1 MPYRTTMKT
10 VARIIALHGG
20 LAALQEDYIR
30 IENEPFMRLVIE
42 HIGEGPSG
50 KPLISVAHY
59 GEQNGDAMRDPEMTF
74 EIAEID
80 GAFVPVS
87 FQNDYLGVY
96 QEAVFVSQGKLL
108 ARPGLMRE
116 LASFAR
122 QWDRNIKEQGF
133 LEAYQQQCRSRA
145 GASSEAEARA
155 LKS

>member
-1 MPYRTTMKT
+1 MSYRTPMKT
-10 VARIIALHGG
+10 VSKIITLHGG
-20 LAALQEDYIR
+20 LAALQNDYIR

-42 HIGEGPSG
+42 HVGEGPSG

-74 EIAEID
+74 EIAESD

-96 QEAVFVSQGKLL
+96 QEAVWISEGKLL
-108 ARPGLMRE
+108 AKPGLMRE

-122 QWDRNIKEQGF
+122 QWDRNIKAQGF
-133 LEAYQQQCRSRA
+133 LETYQRQGQSRA
-145 GASSEAEARA
+145 GTSSEAQTPA